1 MGTRV
6 KEKGVK
12 VGSQLVILG
21 MKHSLGPDF
30 LQTGSLHLLKD
41 RTGVRHV
48 LLHFLHSRLDLILLL
63 LSTPASPYQPL
74 DGYKNRL
81 PLQIYLGFGW
91 RQKEARLGFQASLCP
106 STAPE
111 SPTIAPGMGGSIQRN
126 VV

>member
-21 MKHSLGPDF
+21 MKHSLGHDF

-41 RTGVRHV
+41 RTDVRHV
-48 LLHFLHSRLDLILLL
+48 LLHFLHPRLGLILLL
-63 LSTPASPYQPL
+63 LSIPASTL
-74 DGYKNRL
+74 DGYKNGL
-81 PLQIYLGFGW
+81 PLRIYLGFGW

-111 SPTIAPGMGGSIQRN
+111 SPTVAPGMGGSIQRN